1 MYIEKNIGEFLEEL
15 SSKAPTPG
23 GGGASAGV
31 GAYAMALGIMVTNLT
46 IGKKKYES
54 YEEELKE
61 IRLKLTELEKKLA
74 DLVDKDAE
82 AFTPLSLAYKL
93 PSSTDKEK
101 EFKEQELE
109 KALLVASLVPKEI
122 METIYEGMGH
132 FETLVKK
139 GSALAVSDVGAGINL
154 AFSALESASLNIFIN
169 TSMMKDRKK
178 ALELNRLAEDI
189 IENAKKLKAKVY
201 DEVLEKIKY

>member
-1 MYIEKNIGEFLEEL
+1 MYIEKNIGEFLREL

-122 METIYEGMGH
+122 METIYEGLGY

-178 ALELNRLAEDI
+178 ALELNNLAEDI
-189 IENAKKLKAKVY
+189 IENAKKLKVKVY
-201 DEVLEKIKY
+201 DEVLGKIK

>member
-1 MYIEKNIGEFLEEL
+1 MYIEKNIGEFLKEL

-122 METIYEGMGH
+122 METIYEGMGY

-178 ALELNRLAEDI
+178 ALELNNLAEDI
-189 IENAKKLKAKVY
+189 IENAKKIKVKVY
-201 DEVLEKIKY
+201 NEVLGKIK

>member
-1 MYIEKNIGEFLEEL
+1 MYIEKNIGEFLKEL

-82 AFTPLSLAYKL
+82 AFTPLSLVYKL

-122 METIYEGMGH
+122 METIYEGMGY

-178 ALELNRLAEDI
+178 ALELNNLAEDI
-189 IENAKKLKAKVY
+189 IENAKKLKVKVY
-201 DEVLEKIKY
+201 DEVLGKIK

>member
-1 MYIEKNIGEFLEEL
+1 MYIEKNIGEFLKEL

-122 METIYEGMGH
+122 METIYEGMGY

-178 ALELNRLAEDI
+178 ALELNNLAEDI
-189 IENAKKLKAKVY
+189 IENAKKIRVKVY
-201 DEVLEKIKY
+201 DEVLEKIK

>member
-1 MYIEKNIGEFLEEL
+1 MYIEKNIGEFLREL

-122 METIYEGMGH
+122 METIYEGMGY

-139 GSALAVSDVGAGINL
+139 GSALAGSDVGAGINL

-178 ALELNRLAEDI
+178 ALELNNLAEDI
-189 IENAKKLKAKVY
+189 IENAKKLKVKVY
-201 DEVLEKIKY
+201 DEVLGKIK

>member
-1 MYIEKNIGEFLEEL
+1 MYIEKNIGEFLKEL

-122 METIYEGMGH
+122 METIYEGMGY

-178 ALELNRLAEDI
+178 ALELNNLAEDI
-189 IENAKKLKAKVY
+189 IENAKKLKVKVY
-201 DEVLEKIKY
+201 NEVLGKIK

>member
-1 MYIEKNIGEFLEEL
+1 MYIEKNIGEFLKEL

-122 METIYEGMGH
+122 METIYEGMGY

-178 ALELNRLAEDI
+178 ALELNNLAEDI
-189 IENAKKLKAKVY
+189 IENAKKIKVKVY
-201 DEVLEKIKY
+201 DEVLEKIK

>member
-1 MYIEKNIGEFLEEL
+1 MYIEKNIGEFLKEL
-15 SSKAPTPG
+15 SSKTPTPG

-46 IGKKKYES
+46 MGKKKYES

-122 METIYEGMGH
+122 METIYEGMGY

-178 ALELNRLAEDI
+178 ALELNNLAEDI
-189 IENAKKLKAKVY
+189 IENAKKLKVKVY
-201 DEVLEKIKY
+201 DEVLGKIK

>member
-1 MYIEKNIGEFLEEL
+1 MYIEKNIGEFLKEL

-122 METIYEGMGH
+122 METIYEGMGY

-178 ALELNRLAEDI
+178 ALELNNLAEDI
-189 IENAKKLKAKVY
+189 IENAKKLKVKVY
-201 DEVLEKIKY
+201 DEVLGKIK

>member
-15 SSKAPTPG
+15 SSKSPTPG

-122 METIYEGMGH
+122 METIYEGMGY
-132 FETLVKK
+132 FEVLVKK
-139 GSALAVSDVGAGINL
+139 GSVLAVSDVGAGINL

>member
-1 MYIEKNIGEFLEEL
+1 MYIEKNIGEFLKEL

-82 AFTPLSLAYKL
+82 AFTPLSLVYKL
-93 PSSTDKEK
+93 SSSTDKEK

-122 METIYEGMGH
+122 METIYEGMGY

-178 ALELNRLAEDI
+178 ALELNNLAEDI
-189 IENAKKLKAKVY
+189 IENAKKLKVKVY
-201 DEVLEKIKY
+201 DEVLGKIK

>member
-1 MYIEKNIGEFLEEL
+1 MYIEKNIGEFLKEL

-122 METIYEGMGH
+122 METIYEGMGY

-178 ALELNRLAEDI
+178 ALELNNLAEDI
-189 IENAKKLKAKVY
+189 IENAKKIKVKVY
-201 DEVLEKIKY
+201 DEVLGKIK

>member
-1 MYIEKNIGEFLEEL
+1 MYIEKNIGEFLKEL

-82 AFTPLSLAYKL
+82 AFTPLSLVYKL

-122 METIYEGMGH
+122 METIYEGMGY

-178 ALELNRLAEDI
+178 ALELNNLAEDI
-189 IENAKKLKAKVY
+189 IENAKKLKVKVY
-201 DEVLEKIKY
+201 NEVLGKIK

>member
-1 MYIEKNIGEFLEEL
+1 MYIEKNIGEFLREL

-122 METIYEGMGH
+122 METIYEGMGY

-169 TSMMKDRKK
+169 TSVMKDRKK
-178 ALELNRLAEDI
+178 ALELNNLAEDI
-189 IENAKKLKAKVY
+189 IENAKKLKVKVY
-201 DEVLEKIKY
+201 DEVLGKIK

>member
-1 MYIEKNIGEFLEEL
+1 MYIEKNIGEFLKEL

-93 PSSTDKEK
+93 PSSNDKEK

-122 METIYEGMGH
+122 METIYEGLGY

-178 ALELNRLAEDI
+178 ALELNNLAEDI
-189 IENAKKLKAKVY
+189 IENAKKLKVKVY
-201 DEVLEKIKY
+201 DEVLGKIK

>member
-1 MYIEKNIGEFLEEL
+1 MYIEKNIGEFLREL

-122 METIYEGMGH
+122 METIYEGMGY

-178 ALELNRLAEDI
+178 ALELNNLAEDI
-189 IENAKKLKAKVY
+189 IENAKKLKVKVY
-201 DEVLEKIKY
+201 DEVLGKIK

>member
-1 MYIEKNIGEFLEEL
+1 MYIEKNIGEFLREL

-122 METIYEGMGH
+122 METIYEGMGY

-169 TSMMKDRKK
+169 TSMKKDRKK
-178 ALELNRLAEDI
+178 ALELNNLAEDI
-189 IENAKKLKAKVY
+189 IENAKKLKVKVY
-201 DEVLEKIKY
+201 DEVLGKIK

>member
-1 MYIEKNIGEFLEEL
+1 MYIEKNIGGFLKEL

-74 DLVDKDAE
+74 ELVDKDAE

-122 METIYEGMGH
+122 METIYEGMGY

-178 ALELNRLAEDI
+178 ALELNNLAEDI
-189 IENAKKLKAKVY
+189 IENAKKIKVKVY
-201 DEVLEKIKY
+201 NEVLGKIK